1 MSIQADNVGSILAA
15 GLLGGLRTALGLL
28 AMTALIWP
36 YGGPE
41 TAAVFYHLSAGAI
54 LAGAWISARSALQ
67 SAIGQPQDTPALIL
81 SVVAAPAVAAG
92 ATLSDAYS
100 LTIATLGV
108 AAAITALLML
118 GLARFNLGSAVRYLP
133 FQVVGG
139 FVVGSGIAIVL
150 SALAFMFQVRSL
162 KEIFTSTPSAEQW
175 QIVLIGGFT
184 FIALRAISKLRRGSS
199 FSPIVLI
206 VVILLVNTFVSL
218 DNGFS
223 PEQLSHWYLG
233 GGLDSSAAVQ
243 FKWFWW
249 SGVPWSA
256 LVENATSIAAA
267 ALLSCTVLLLNISG
281 LESAT
286 RKDFDVNHELGIS
299 GAANL
304 TTALMG
310 GLITFHSFSAS
321 LLGKQFGVDAR
332 AIGFISYGF
341 ILIFALAGSILI
353 ANIPVPVVGG
363 LLLSVGVGVVDDWLK
378 KNIDKFRKLDFFVL
392 SVIVFAML
400 LLDYLIGIAIGLA
413 LSFAFF
419 VFQYSQV
426 KAIDIELDGGAC
438 RSNVE
443 RDNEATRILVENKNA
458 LRLMK
463 LEGFLFFGTAYQVFE
478 VVKKRAQEGVRHL
491 ILDFSKIK
499 QVDSSAANI
508 FSKIVDLTVSNQIN
522 LYIVR
527 ADPVR
532 VVPFLGKAATDS
544 NVRIFLERDRAV
556 EECENAMLISSGYVS
571 VSGRNRLRSIF
582 SSRFSSAETFE
593 KFLNYF
599 SLERFS
605 EGEVLA
611 KQGDPADRMFFV
623 ESGKIDVEISPFEP
637 GRPPI
642 RISSITKGE
651 FVGEVAV
658 YSGSKRTAS
667 LVVREPATVYSLSR
681 QALQLMEEQDP
692 RLAREIHRFILTTMS
707 ERLVALNN
715 MVRQLDP

>member
-1 MSIQADNVGSILAA
+1 LA
-15 GLLGGLRTALGLL
+15 
-28 AMTALIWP
+28 
-36 YGGPE
+36 E
-41 TAAVFYHLSAGAI
+41 
-54 LAGAWISARSALQ
+54 
-67 SAIGQPQDTPALIL
+67 
-81 SVVAAPAVAAG
+81 
-92 ATLSDAYS
+92 
-100 LTIATLGV
+100 
-108 AAAITALLML
+108 
-118 GLARFNLGSAVRYLP
+118 
-133 FQVVGG
+133 
-139 FVVGSGIAIVL
+139 
-150 SALAFMFQVRSL
+150 
-162 KEIFTSTPSAEQW
+162 
-175 QIVLIGGFT
+175 
-184 FIALRAISKLRRGSS
+184 
-199 FSPIVLI
+199 
-206 VVILLVNTFVSL
+206 
-218 DNGFS
+218 
-223 PEQLSHWYLG
+223 
-233 GGLDSSAAVQ
+233 
-243 FKWFWW
+243 
-249 SGVPWSA
+249 
-256 LVENATSIAAA
+256 
-267 ALLSCTVLLLNISG
+267 
-281 LESAT
+281 
-286 RKDFDVNHELGIS
+286 
-299 GAANL
+299 
-304 TTALMG
+304 
-310 GLITFHSFSAS
+310 
-321 LLGKQFGVDAR
+321 
-332 AIGFISYGF
+332 
-341 ILIFALAGSILI
+341 
-353 ANIPVPVVGG
+353 
-363 LLLSVGVGVVDDWLK
+363 

-556 EECENAMLISSGYVS
+556 EECENSMLISSGYVS

>member
-1 MSIQADNVGSILAA
+1 
-15 GLLGGLRTALGLL
+15 
-28 AMTALIWP
+28 MTALIWP

-54 LAGAWISARSALQ
+54 LAGAWISARSALK

-81 SVVAAPAVAAG
+81 SVVAAPAVATG
-92 ATLSDAYS
+92 ATLNDAYS

-108 AAAITALLML
+108 AALITALLML
-118 GLARFNLGSAVRYLP
+118 GLARFKLGSAIRYLP

-139 FVVGSGIAIVL
+139 FVVGSGVAIVL
-150 SALAFMFQVRSL
+150 SALAFMFQVRSF
-162 KEIFTSTPSAEQW
+162 KEIFTSPPPADQL
-175 QIVLIGGFT
+175 QIVLIGVLT
-184 FIALRAISKLRRGSS
+184 FIALRVLTKFERGNS

-206 VVILLVNTFVSL
+206 SVILLVNNFVSL

-223 PEQLSHWYLG
+223 PEKLSHWYLG
-233 GGLDSSAAVQ
+233 GGLDGPAGVQ

-249 SGVPWSA
+249 VDVPWDA
-256 LVENATSIAAA
+256 LVQNVTSIAAA

-304 TTALMG
+304 TTAVTG

-321 LLGKQFGVDAR
+321 LLGKQFSVDER

-353 ANIPVPVVGG
+353 ARIPVPVVGG
-363 LLLSVGVGVVDDWLK
+363 LLLSVGVGVVDDWLR
-378 KNIDKFRKLDFFVL
+378 KNFDKFRKLDFIIL
-392 SVIVFAML
+392 LVIVFSML
-400 LLDYLIGIAIGLA
+400 ILGYLIGIAIGLA

-426 KAIDIELDGGAC
+426 KAIDLELDGGAC

-443 RDNEATRILVENKNA
+443 RDIEATRILIEAKDS
-458 LRLMK
+458 LRLLK

-478 VVKKRAQEGVRHL
+478 VVKKRTQEGVRHL

-499 QVDSSAANI
+499 QVDSSAANV
-508 FSKIVDLTVSNQIN
+508 FSKIVDLTVSNQID

-527 ADPVR
+527 ADPVK
-532 VVPFLGKAATDS
+532 VVPYLGKAATDG
-544 NVRIFLERDRAV
+544 NVRIVLERDRAV
-556 EECENAMLISSGYVS
+556 EECENAMLLRSGYAPTT
-571 VSGRNRLRSIF
+571 GRNRLRSTF
-582 SSRFSSAETFE
+582 LSRFSSAE
-593 KFLNYF
+593 KF
-599 SLERFS
+599 ERFIS
-605 EGEVLA
+605 YFILENFAEGEILA

-623 ESGKIDVEISPFEP
+623 ESGRIDVEILPFEP

-667 LVVREPATVYSLSR
+667 LVVREPATVYSLSG
-681 QALQLMEEQDP
+681 QALQLMEQHDP
-692 RLAREIHRFILTTMS
+692 QLAREIHRFILSTMS